1 MIHTAQRLIVFCG
14 CVMGISGFSE
24 RVCPAGDPLAAAR
37 EVDLAIDA
45 SLPGDG
51 ERAPRT
57 NDEDFLRRVTLDL
70 TGTVPSPNEVT
81 AFGLNPDPQK
91 RSKLVDQLLGS
102 EEYSR
107 NWARYWSDVIYT
119 NATEERARI
128 TQSAFEDWLSQQFA
142 ADASWDAIATEMLTA
157 TGSISEEG
165 RTALIFAH
173 TGQPEELAGEV
184 SRIFLGIQIQ
194 CANCHDHPTDSWT
207 REQFHTLAAFFPRIQ
222 VRPETPGDIRTFIVT
237 SMDQPERRPMNFDP
251 EQQFARL
258 DRNRDGKVEK
268 SEAENARFIGDRFTE
283 ILRVADKD
291 DDGALS
297 KDEFVNIP
305 RPPADQPGRG
315 ASEYYM
321 PDLNNPSSRGTRLEP
336 VFFIDG
342 TSLDLGTND
351 LDRRNALAEAI
362 TSHDNE
368 WFAKAFVN
376 RIWGEMT
383 GRGFYM
389 PIDDL
394 GPLREATCPDA
405 LAVLADGFTEQNYD
419 VKWVFRAIAN
429 TETYQRQ
436 IRTAD
441 PAAETPPFASA
452 IPTRLRA
459 DQVYNSVLKVL
470 GVEQL
475 AGNRGPQR
483 GRYGMNRDPGR
494 AAFAELFGFDPSTP
508 QEDIVGSIPQALFLM
523 NSPQVNALVRGNG
536 DTRLGRIL
544 RDYDNNDDALAEL
557 YLLTLS
563 REPSAEESA
572 IAAGY
577 ITEVG
582 NRAEAFEDLFW
593 SLLNSSEF
601 LSRRE
606 LHRHPVSL
614 EKPGFSR
621 IHLRDHPCS
630 PLAMNRLPCT
640 GIRCR
645 GAVFCTAYRQAPWRP
660 GRLISAT

>member
-1 MIHTAQRLIVFCG
+1 MTRSARSLTVCG
-14 CVMGISGFSE
+14 CAAWGALLWCSVSRG
-24 RVCPAGDPLAAAR
+24 ADPLTAAQD
-37 EVDLAIDA
+37 VDRAIEA
-45 SLPGDG
+45 SLPDDL

-57 NDEDFLRRVTLDL
+57 NDEDFLRRITLDL
-70 TGTVPSPNEVT
+70 AGTVPSPNEVT
-81 AFGLNPDPQK
+81 AFGLDPDPEK
-91 RSKLVDQLLGS
+91 RTRLVDRLLES

-128 TQSAFEDWLSQQFA
+128 TQGTFEDWLAAKFA
-142 ADASWDAIATEMLTA
+142 ADAPWDEIATELLTA
-157 TGSISEEG
+157 TGSISEDG
-165 RTALIFAH
+165 QTALIFAH
-173 TGQPEELAGEV
+173 TGQPAELAGEV

-222 VRPETPGDIRTFIVT
+222 VRPETPGDVRTFVVA
-237 SMDQPERRPMNFDP
+237 SMDQDERRGRGDFDP
-251 EQQFARL
+251 ERTFGFM
-258 DRNRDGKVEK
+258 DRNGDGKVEK
-268 SEAENARFIGDRFTE
+268 TEAENARFLRDRFAE
-283 ILRVADKD
+283 ILRAGDKD

-297 KDEFVNIP
+297 KEEFMSIP

-321 PDLNNPSSRGTRLEP
+321 PDLNDPSSRGTRLEP

-342 TSLDLGTND
+342 TSLDLGTSD
-351 LDRRNALAEAI
+351 QDRRNALAKAV
-362 TSHDNE
+362 TSPDNE
-368 WFAKAFVN
+368 WFAKAYVN

-394 GPLREATCPDA
+394 GPLREATCPEA
-405 LAVLADGFTEQNYD
+405 LEVLAEGFTEQNYD
-419 VKWVFRAIAN
+419 VKWLFRAIAA

-441 PAAETPPFASA
+441 PAAERPPFASA

-475 AGNRGPQR
+475 AGTRGPQR

-494 AAFAELFGFDPSTP
+494 AAFADLFGFDPSTP

-523 NSPQVNALVRGNG
+523 NNPQIVALMSGSG

-544 RDYDNNDDALAEL
+544 REYENDHDALAEL
-557 YLLTLS
+557 YLVTLS
-563 REPSAEESA
+563 REPSAEETA
-572 IAAGY
+572 IATSY
-577 ITEVG
+577 ISEVG
-582 NRAEAFEDLFW
+582 HRTEAFEDLFW

-601 LSRRE
+601 LSRR
-606 LHRHPVSL
+606 
-614 EKPGFSR
+614 
-621 IHLRDHPCS
+621 
-630 PLAMNRLPCT
+630 
-640 GIRCR
+640 
-645 GAVFCTAYRQAPWRP
+645 
-660 GRLISAT
+660 